1 MITEIK
7 DIDTIN
13 KFLKKFNTSIDNIGV
28 YKHYKILSL
37 DNNIVG
43 FLSYDLIY
51 DRIEIEYIYVNIS
64 YRKKGI
70 ASMMLDELFKT
81 AKDNNCKNIT
91 LEVKVSNYAARRL
104 YELNGFVDV
113 AIRKNY
119 YLDEDGIL
127 MMKEM

>member
-28 YKHYKILSL
+28 YKHYKIISL

-51 DRIEIEYIYVNIS
+51 DRIEIEYIYVDIS

-70 ASMMLDELFKT
+70 ASTMLDDLFKT

-104 YELNGFVDV
+104 YELNGFADV